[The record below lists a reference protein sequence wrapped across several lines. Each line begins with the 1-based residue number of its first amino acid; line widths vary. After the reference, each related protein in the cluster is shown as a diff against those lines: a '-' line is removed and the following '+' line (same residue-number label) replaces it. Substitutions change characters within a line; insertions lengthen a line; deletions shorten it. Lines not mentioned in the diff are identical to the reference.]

1 LLRDKNNKLLVTLVF
16 REGEGLYV
24 NFVQPEIRNP
34 LSVSVL
40 QFLHGVMDNA
50 ATQQMANIVFTGKN
64 DVFASGANLN
74 EIAGVTAELAPA
86 FAFMGQSLMH
96 KIAHARQRTI
106 AAINGYCFGGALD
119 LALACDMR
127 IASPN
132 AVLCHP
138 GVNLGI
144 MTGWGGTQ
152 RLPRLIGEAKALEM
166 FLTAR
171 QVTADEALQMG
182 LIDKISENFR
192 QEIAELAEN

>member
-24 NFVQPEIRNP
+24 KFVQPEIRNP

-50 ATQQMANIVFTGKN
+50 VTQQMANIVFTGKN

-86 FAFMGQSLMH
+86 LAFMGQSLMN
-96 KIAHARQRTI
+96 KIAHARQKTI
-106 AAINGYCFGGALD
+106 AAVNGYCFGGALD
-119 LALACDMR
+119 LALACDVR

-132 AVLCHP
+132 AVFCHP
-138 GVNLGI
+138 GVSLGI
-144 MTGWGGTQ
+144 ITGWGGTQ

>member
-1 LLRDKNNKLLVTLVF
+1 MLRDKNNNLLVTLVF

-50 ATQQMANIVFTGKN
+50 VTQQMDKIIFTGKD

-86 FAFMGQSLMH
+86 FAFMGQSLMK
-96 KIAHARQRTI
+96 KIAHARQTTI

-119 LALACDMR
+119 LALACDKR

-132 AVLCHP
+132 AVFCHP

-144 MTGWGGTQ
+144 ITGWGGTQ

-182 LIDKISENFR
+182 LIDKISENFHK
-192 QEIAELAEN
+192 EIAELAEN